1 VAPPAR
7 FSPPLVGL
15 RPLAALPRA
24 VGSCLA
30 GLCACALLILVLA
43 PAPAGALVT
52 PIGSPQWGVEP
63 HSVTGFAEPTLRL
76 TYHGGPVMHSNKTY
90 AIYWDPTSSPANQ
103 YDGDWKSLIN
113 RYFQDVG
120 SASETLGNVNAV
132 TSLYTDST
140 GHAAYRSS
148 FLGAATDKTAY
159 PTKECVDPTAGS
171 TPCLTDAQLRTEL
184 SSFVTA
190 HGLPTGMGT
199 IFFLFTPP
207 GVTICT
213 DGGTATGHC
222 SDSTGGTV
230 GESYEH
236 SFCSY
241 HSFIGSGAGTILYAA
256 QPWTAGTLGSGEL
269 SPQNGVDCQEGS
281 GTQQE
286 PNQLPTL
293 DTDGDF
299 DSGLPDVIINEISV
313 EQMATV
319 TDPLLNG
326 WYAPAGPANEGNE
339 MPDQCRNRFE
349 PKLGGSPAANLTP
362 TDDTEAGTLFNQ
374 SIAGHAYYLNTAYD
388 QAALGEDFPGVAC
401 IPAVSLVP
409 LFTAPNPVNHGE
421 VVGFDATES
430 NVSLGATNYEWNFGD
445 GSKPVSGA
453 GDASVFHSFSSP
465 YGKTYEVS
473 LTITDGGANTA
484 TTTNAVT
491 VEGPPEPPPLNEG
504 LSKSTQSTTS
514 SSTTSSS
521 ATGAPSSGSS
531 GAGTNPIVNP
541 AATASIASRS
551 LRSVLRNGLVIRYSV
566 NERVTGRFEVLL
578 ATSLARRIGLHGSP
592 ATGLAKGTAPQTIIG
607 RAILVTTAA
616 GRNTVKIQFSKA
628 TAARLRRLHNPSLML
643 RLIVRN
649 ASAGTA
655 TVLSTIALSG

>member
-1 VAPPAR
+1 MTV
-7 FSPPLVGL
+7 
-15 RPLAALPRA
+15 
-24 VGSCLA
+24 C
-30 GLCACALLILVLA
+30 
-43 PAPAGALVT
+43 
-52 PIGSPQWGVEP
+52 
-63 HSVTGFAEPTLRL
+63 
-76 TYHGGPVMHSNKTY
+76 
-90 AIYWDPTSSPANQ
+90 
-103 YDGDWKSLIN
+103 
-113 RYFQDVG
+113 
-120 SASETLGNVNAV
+120 
-132 TSLYTDST
+132 
-140 GHAAYRSS
+140 
-148 FLGAATDKTAY
+148 
-159 PTKECVDPTAGS
+159 
-171 TPCLTDAQLRTEL
+171 TDA
-184 SSFVTA
+184 
-190 HGLPTGMGT
+190 
-199 IFFLFTPP
+199 
-207 GVTICT
+207 
-213 DGGTATGHC
+213 GGTPGGHC
-222 SDSTGGTV
+222 SDSKPSSA
-230 GESYEH
+230 ESYTH

-241 HSFIGSGAGTILYAA
+241 HSFIGSGAGTVLYAA
-256 QPWTAGTLGSGEL
+256 QPWTAGTLGSGDMARHNEI
-269 SPQNGVDCQEGS
+269 DCQAGA

-326 WYAPAGPANEGNE
+326 WYVPAGANEGNE
-339 MPDQCRNRFE
+339 MPDQCRNWFE
-349 PKLGGSPAANLTP
+349 PNIGGSPAANTTP
-362 TDDTEAGTLFNQ
+362 TNDSEAGTLFNQ

-409 LFTAPNPVNHGE
+409 LFTVPNPVNNGE
-421 VVGFDATES
+421 VVGFDASES

-453 GDASVFHSFSSP
+453 GDASVFHSYT

-473 LTITDGGANTA
+473 LTITDGGGNTA

-491 VEGPPEPPPLNEG
+491 VAGPPEPSTPTE
-504 LSKSTQSTTS
+504 SKSTQSTTS

-521 ATGAPSSGSS
+521 TSSSASGAPSSGSS
-531 GAGTNPIVNP
+531 GAGTTPIVNP

-551 LRSVLRNGLVIRYSV
+551 LSSVLRNGLVIRYSV
-566 NERVTGRFEVLL
+566 NERVTGHFEVLL
-578 ATSLARRIGLHGSP
+578 ASSLARRIGLHGSP

-628 TAARLRRLHNPSLML
+628 TAARLRRLHKPSLML

-649 ASAGTA
+649 ASARTA
-655 TVLSTIALSG
+655 TVLSTITLSG

>member
-1 VAPPAR
+1 M
-7 FSPPLVGL
+7 
-15 RPLAALPRA
+15 
-24 VGSCLA
+24 
-30 GLCACALLILVLA
+30 LVLA

-52 PIGSPQWGVEP
+52 PTIASPQWGVEP
-63 HSVTGFAEPTLRL
+63 HSVTPFAEPKLPL
-76 TYHGGPVMHSNKTY
+76 TYHGGPVMHSNRTY
-90 AIYWDPTSSPANQ
+90 AIYWDPTSKPTNQ

-148 FLGAATDKTAY
+148 FLGASTDKTAY
-159 PTKECVDPTAGS
+159 PVSGNCTDPNLTS
-171 TPCLTDAQLRTEL
+171 ESITCLTDAQLRSEL
-184 SSFVTA
+184 SNFITA
-190 HGLPTGMGT
+190 HGLPTGLGT
-199 IFFLFTPP
+199 IYFLFTPP
-207 GVTICT
+207 GVTVCT
-213 DGGTATGHC
+213 DAGGAPTGHC
-222 SDSTGGTV
+222 SDSTGA
-230 GESYEH
+230 GENYKN

-241 HSFIGSGAGTILYAA
+241 HSFIGSGAGTVLYAA
-256 QPWTAGTLGSGEL
+256 QPWTAGTLGSSDLGSHHSEI
-269 SPQNGVDCQEGS
+269 DCQGGA

-319 TDPLLNG
+319 TDPMLNG
-326 WYAPAGPANEGNE
+326 WYAPAGANEGNE
-339 MPDQCRNRFE
+339 MPDQCRNWFE
-349 PKLGGSPAANLTP
+349 PTIGGSPTANTTP
-362 TDDTEAGTLFNQ
+362 TNKSEAGTLFNQ
-374 SIAGHAYYLNTAYD
+374 SIAGHTYYLNTAYD
-388 QAALGEDFPGVAC
+388 QAALSEDYPGVAC
-401 IPAVSLVP
+401 IPGVSLQP
-409 LFTAPNPVNHGE
+409 LFTVPNPVNHGE
-421 VVGFDATES
+421 VAGFDATES

-453 GDASVFHSFSSP
+453 GDASVFHSYT
-465 YGKTYEVS
+465 YGNTYEVS
-473 LTITDGGANTA
+473 LTITDGGGNTA

-491 VEGPPEPPPLNEG
+491 VEGPPEPPPPSE
-504 LSKSTQSTTS
+504 SKSTQSTTS

-521 ATGAPSSGSS
+521 ASGTPSSGSS
-531 GAGTNPIVNP
+531 AAGATPSVSP

-551 LRSVLRNGLVIRYSV
+551 LSSVLRNGLVIRYSV

-628 TAARLRRLHNPSLML
+628 TAARLRRLHKPSLML

-649 ASAGTA
+649 ASARTA
-655 TVLSTIALSG
+655 TVLSTITLSG